1 MEIEQKKETTL
12 DKVKKWKDLILILLL
27 LLLFVGNVFLFNKVQ
42 NQSKDMEHYESAISA
57 INDSIKITIK
67 DGFTN
72 YSQKTPEIDLKTLI
86 NSEFF
91 KTLSADQKKFYNDLK
106 QIKGLISATNAEMSK
121 HGELLDELLIKD
133 SKGIVKGDSISFALG
148 TPLSFNEKDT
158 TKKLQWKAGIN
169 IDNPIRFKME
179 YDYKFNILTT
189 FERQKDKSILVNYK
203 IDDPDLKVNKM
214 MNFTIPQEENKTVI
228 GRWVQK
234 NKKPLLT
241 IGGFFIF
248 SAGMYTGIS
257 IVK

>member
-1 MEIEQKKETTL
+1 M
-12 DKVKKWKDLILILLL
+12 

-42 NQSKDMEHYESAISA
+42 NQDKAFKNYESTISA

-72 YSQKTPEIDLKTLI
+72 YSQKAPEIDLKTLV

-91 KTLSADQKKFYNDLK
+91 KTLSEDQKKFYTDLK

-121 HGELLDELLIKD
+121 HGELLDELLVKD
-133 SKGIVKGDSISFALG
+133 SNGIIKGDSISFALG
-148 TPLSFNEKDT
+148 TPLAFKEQDT
-158 TKKLQWKAGIN
+158 TKHMQWKAGVN

-189 FERQKDKSILVNYK
+189 FERQKDKSIIVNYK
-203 IDDPDLKVNKM
+203 MDDPDLKVNKM
-214 MNFTIPQEENKTVI
+214 LNFTIPQEQKKTAL
-228 GRWVQK
+228 GRWVEK

-241 IGGFFIF
+241 IAGFAVFT
-248 SAGMYTGIS
+248 AGAYTGIKT
-257 IVK
+257 VK